1 MEEINDKKTSEN
13 INPEA
18 PQKEHLSLLKKIFYA
33 NPLSPDKFSPI
44 LISPDE
50 ISKLFYYLNK
60 KKNENELNNEN
71 NNKKDDL
78 EDLNFKNK
86 IEIFTIIMA
95 LFKQNK
101 NLINLFAKKCKTNI
115 TYFLEPIID
124 LYLNEELIIDSDKEF
139 LEQMIIFIINNVSIP
154 KFLLE
159 YIYQKLAIYL
169 RYNSNNQKI
178 QKLNQ
183 NIFKRYLNL
192 LEIFYTNS
200 LDNNIDKI
208 YNNNNNSS
216 GEGEATMENIIT
228 NYFDAEV
235 QKEIKNYIYF
245 NGYNSKMSILLNLSS
260 NNINCDFP
268 TLEYGCSFVFWI
280 NLDKNVINDYYTI
293 NNDKNYNNK
302 TMKLISFILGGH
314 QINLALLNPEE
325 LLLIIDENEST
336 PIKITEF
343 FKYGNW
349 NNICFIIYPKKSV
362 LIKIIMNGNNLNY
375 TINLPK
381 NYNLNTSDKI
391 DNITLF
397 ENLIGRIT
405 SILFCGNVLNNDI
418 ISIFGKSQGFYK
430 IKYLYKFLLSIDSNY
445 YQFSHNYK
453 YYEKFK
459 NISTNK
465 NLSKINIFA
474 DEQNIKNIVGLFCPF
489 TYDEI
494 KNQVDDVFGNFI
506 GVISSKDDGANNF
519 INYTKNIEQIGEIN
533 NLLPIIELMLLSQ
546 NQNKLCSTI
555 NMNNDK
561 LEVENL
567 LTEEILLKYMHI
579 IKKIINGNKH
589 NLILAKNTNF
599 FSHLGLFLEKFPSK
613 IFTNTILNIF
623 HEIGKETF
631 QYTDDKQKFS
641 YTFVNM
647 VLLNEKIFSKF
658 TEENQLK
665 LWDDMNKFFTSDY
678 SQLKDSLNMSKICL
692 LLRFYDKDRYIK
704 YCCKKHANL
713 FELSEVEKDV
723 MDPDM
728 NTKVGKL
735 FETIQ
740 LYINKL
746 SNEPDTINLFKLLS
760 LDLSPC
766 LQKKIIMVY
775 QFFFDNHKI
784 QDNIKEKALDNL
796 IKNQFFEI
804 FEYVLSISLLDVRIE
819 LIELFRIISIEFKQK
834 IEKYIDDKKLIIMDY
849 IGDNLLPDN
858 LKASIEDKES
868 KDNKN
873 KIVPL
878 HEYYNIE
885 EYNGDIVLMW
895 NVLNNWITYKSFVPI
910 KEEKEEKLVNYLFAN
925 QSVINI
931 FIQFVSRVSPYYI
944 DCLLILLFSLVT
956 NTTIYNRNIFL
967 KNKYFY
973 KWLFE
978 IIYFFHNKENEK
990 LIEEKEKS
998 LIDLIKIHSIELFK
1012 NFVTYKQ
1019 TKMDYSEII
1028 NYILDYSYYLKKKN
1042 INNELQIK
1050 EITNITRLL
1059 LLKIIES
1066 SSWDIDIITKA
1077 CFEFMFLY
1085 KNSQNSINNINNNI
1099 SNSDKKEDKKEDIKE
1114 DKKEENNNEIKDSI
1128 NNLKPIKDK
1137 KDSKKNIS
1145 QSVNIK
1151 SDTDKKLESSNSL
1164 DAFESIE
1171 EVEEEEIKGLQITKT
1186 TKFDDIMNS
1195 LGQNNNI
1202 DENIIEEERNSSFD
1216 DKTINKRT
1224 SQNKNINFLNSILI
1238 PDFLYDNLYNKENKK
1253 DINNNNINNEE
1264 KEKENENVKE
1274 KDNEKEKVENKINVN
1289 TNENNILQEIW
1300 EDCNMYDFIIDYYCS
1315 NIWGTENMCK
1325 NVKIDYEGKTL
1336 EIFKDLL
1343 KEYGENKIYKNSL
1356 MKILNKY
1363 FNFRDI
1369 DNKPDKAFN
1378 DRINIFNVNLI
1389 LLCIAYDTTGDVGEK
1404 TFIENKLVQFLIFC
1418 ILCSVNITT
1427 SEKTHNNIQ
1436 NKLYDLLG
1444 YGLLFLKKRDEI
1456 KYSEFLDKIIFPIFY
1471 DIEAETQKKGKIK
1484 GIFSSTKRNI
1494 FKHSILFNLFN
1505 IQDLEIEDSQ
1515 NNSFRGSDKKIVA
1528 RTIRAGTVQNKFA
1541 FNSKAPKKQPMF
1553 ESLHGKDTKKITK
1566 KEKIKKKDK
1575 NKNNIKIVFAGDI
1588 PKIIKHI
1595 IDDTI
1600 KCFKLKRENK
1610 NIEHKYYYIK
1620 EFYNAYR
1627 DKNNKIE
1634 NKLVYDE
1641 KRKINDK
1648 LLIIIPN
1655 LEAQIRKY
1663 SSTSLIQEKK
1673 RRNKYKKMKKNLFS
1687 WRGFWSQKDI
1697 FFENPQNLKLKIK
1710 NHFTKEMT
1718 KILLTPI
1725 LDIDYYIPP
1734 FSKFD
1739 YKKLFNKDDFKYKVN
1754 LDIENILLSNENE
1767 ENVEESTTGNNTE
1780 NTINIIEEKKEN
1792 INNNK
1797 KSLIN
1802 KNKYGFNYL
1811 ECIYKLNYSGIWDLY
1826 KSYYEQKINLDNTN
1840 NQLNQDEYNDI
1851 SNIDIPKNENKIND
1865 INNIPNKKKKNAK
1878 LFKITPLK
1886 CCLVKCTHHINGY
1899 IICNKKK
1906 IKFKYSHEEK
1916 KKKLTLEEIIK
1927 DPSYDKD
1934 MNNCFGSTFKK
1945 NLKDKDKVNLNIYY
1959 EDIKYIFIRNYFYQ
1973 NTAME
1978 IYTTNNKSYF
1988 FNFKTDSDYDKCI
2001 FQILPFLHY
2010 REIKGEDHRG
2020 KKTIGYEQIFGVT
2033 NDKKIKSYYISSR
2046 MEEWQYYKISTLEY
2060 LMWLN
2065 IYSGRSF
2072 NDLTHYPVFPWIISN
2087 YTTGELEDENNFR
2100 NLSIPIGMMELNEK
2114 SMTRKETFIEI
2125 YDSVKSDL
2133 KENFHDFNYQEY
2145 LKKGDEY
2152 FYYYRNKKL
2161 KLSERTFS
2169 VQINPTND
2177 PEFPSNSLNNNN
2189 NNNLNNAND
2198 NVALVEINQLPSYY
2212 GSHYSNPTYVCHFL
2226 TRVFPYSFIS
2236 VEIQGEKFDDPNRI
2250 FHSMEKTFESCM
2262 TLKDDV
2268 RELIPEFYFLPEM
2281 FKNSNNLNLTQ
2292 DLLDSEGKKIEIS
2305 DVELPPWGN
2314 NSVYNFVTEMRNN
2327 LEKNKLKINKWID
2340 LIFGTYQ
2347 KGEKAEEI
2355 HNIFQAQTYEKMVKI
2370 DKIKDIDM
2378 RDAMMRL
2385 VEVGMTPNQIFDKDS
2400 KIRVEKKEL
2409 MKNKIY
2415 SFAVG
2420 IFLDESKKLN
2430 KYYLSSS
2437 KYKTIYTTK
2446 YENNKLTYNKDYKE
2460 IIYPSIIAIKCIN
2473 PKYLIIFT
2481 NNNFWYKIKISIH
2494 DNKLHTDESNIY
2506 QYENN
2511 SSKFAPC
2518 YPITL
2523 NNTPFI
2529 IYHKEK
2535 YIIKAGFWDCRLEIN
2550 ALLTEADKKEKEEYI
2565 SQTIFTPYCGPIII
2579 LKMTSNE
2586 KLLFCGTKDGS
2597 IIIFNVNGP
2606 ILEKNK
2612 ILYSHSGQITSLA
2625 INENLN
2631 MFASSS
2637 IDGYINLYI
2646 LPSFSII
2653 RSIQISQKDNIDI
2666 NDSSYEES
2674 KKNEYL
2680 YADNIFL
2687 SSSPLPCFVIYI
2699 LIQKIFRIYSINGEL
2714 IGKVEEEKESG
2725 NIKCPLIFQNL
2736 NFNDFLIYGTEDGFV
2751 KIRSFPNMNLI
2762 SSIKPFEGQEIK
2774 TLELSPD
2781 KRFCYVWS
2789 HKDKIAVI
2797 EDDNTHTGFEMK
2809 ENADEKEEIEK
2820 EKNISE

>member
-1 MEEINDKKTSEN
+1 MEEINDKNPSEN
-13 INPEA
+13 INLEPE
-18 PQKEHLSLLKKIFYA
+18 QKEYLSLLKKIFHV
-33 NPLSPDKFSPI
+33 NPMDPDKFSPI
-44 LISPDE
+44 LISTDE

-60 KKNENELNNEN
+60 KKDENVLNNEH

-78 EDLNFKNK
+78 GDLNFKNK
-86 IEIFTIIMA
+86 IEIFSIIMT

-101 NLINLFAKKCKTNI
+101 NLINLFTKKCKTNI
-115 TYFLEPIID
+115 THFLEPIID
-124 LYLNEELIIDSDKEF
+124 LYINEELLKDSDKEF
-139 LEQMIIFIINNVSIP
+139 LEQIIIFIINNVSIP

-159 YIYQKLAIYL
+159 YIYQKLSVYL
-169 RYNSNNQKI
+169 RYNSNNKRI
-178 QKLNQ
+178 RKLNQ

-208 YNNNNNSS
+208 YNTNNNTEQN
-216 GEGEATMENIIT
+216 EPMENIIT
-228 NYFDAEV
+228 NYFDTEV

-280 NLDKNVINDYYTI
+280 NLDKNVINDYYAI
-293 NNDKNYNNK
+293 NNGKKYNNK

-314 QINLALLNPEE
+314 QINLVLLNPDEF
-325 LLLIIDENEST
+325 LLIIDENEST
-336 PIKITEF
+336 PIKITEV

-349 NNICFIIYPKKSV
+349 NNICFIIYPKKTV
-362 LIKIIMNGNNLNY
+362 LIKIIINGNNLNY

-381 NYNLNTSDKI
+381 NFNLNTSEKI

-465 NLSKINIFA
+465 NLLKINIFA

-494 KNQVDDVFGNFI
+494 KNQIDDVFGNYI

-546 NQNKLCSTI
+546 NPNKLCSTI
-555 NMNNDK
+555 NMNNDQ

-589 NLILAKNTNF
+589 NLISANNSNF

-613 IFTNTILNIF
+613 IFTKTILNIF

-631 QYTDDKQKFS
+631 QYTDDKKKFS

-704 YCCKKHANL
+704 YCCKKHSNL
-713 FELSEVEKDV
+713 FKLSEEEKENI

-775 QFFFDNHKI
+775 QYFFDNHKI
-784 QDNIKEKALDNL
+784 QDDIKEKALDNL
-796 IKNQFFEI
+796 IKNHFFEI
-804 FEYVLSISLLDVRIE
+804 FEYVLSISFLDVRIE
-819 LIELFRIISIEFKQK
+819 LIELFRIISIEFKKK

-849 IGDNLLPDN
+849 IGGNLLPDN
-858 LKASIEDKES
+858 LKASIEDKEN
-868 KDNKN
+868 KDN

-878 HEYYNIE
+878 NEYYNLE
-885 EYNGDIVLMW
+885 SYNGDIVLMW
-895 NVLNNWITYKSFVPI
+895 NVLNNWITSKSFFPI
-910 KEEKEEKLVNYLFAN
+910 KEGNEEKIVNYLFAN
-925 QSVINI
+925 KYVINI
-931 FIQFVSRVSPYYI
+931 FIQFVSKVTPYYI
-944 DCLLILLFSLVT
+944 ECLLILLFSLVT
-956 NTTIYNRNIFL
+956 NTTIYNRHIFY
-967 KNKYFY
+967 KNKSFY

-978 IIYFFHNKENEK
+978 IIYYFHNKENEK
-990 LIEEKEKS
+990 LIEEKDKS
-998 LIDLIKIHSIELFK
+998 LIDLIKMHSIELFK
-1012 NFVTYKQ
+1012 NFLLYKQ
-1019 TKMDYSEII
+1019 TKIDYSEII
-1028 NYILDYSYYLKKKN
+1028 NYVLDYSYYLKKKN
-1042 INNELQIK
+1042 INNEAQIR

-1085 KNSQNSINNINNNI
+1085 KNSQNTGGGII
-1099 SNSDKKEDKKEDIKE
+1099 NSDTKKEGKKEDIKE
-1114 DKKEENNNEIKDSI
+1114 DKKENNNEIKENI
-1128 NNLKPIKDK
+1128 NNIKPIKIK
-1137 KDSKKNIS
+1137 KESKKNIS
-1145 QSVNIK
+1145 QSVNIT
-1151 SDTDKKLESSNSL
+1151 SNTEKKLNSNSGQ
-1164 DAFESIE
+1164 DEFESIE
-1171 EVEEEEIKGLQITKT
+1171 EVEEEEIKDFQITKT
-1186 TKFDDIMNS
+1186 SQFDDIMNS

-1202 DENIIEEERNSSFD
+1202 DEIEEERNSSFD

-1224 SQNKNINFLNSILI
+1224 SQNKNINFLNSVLI
-1238 PDFLYDNLYNKENKK
+1238 PDFLYDNLYNKEKDKNLN
-1253 DINNNNINNEE
+1253 DINNIDNINNEG
-1264 KEKENENVKE
+1264 KEKE
-1274 KDNEKEKVENKINVN
+1274 KDNKKENEKEEVKNKIILNSN
-1289 TNENNILQEIW
+1289 DNNILKEIW

-1363 FNFRDI
+1363 FNFRDN
-1369 DNKPDKAFN
+1369 DNKPDKVDN
-1378 DRINIFNVNLI
+1378 DRINIFNLNLI

-1404 TFIENKLVQFLIFC
+1404 TFIENKLEQFLIFC

-1444 YGLLFLKKRDEI
+1444 YGLLFLKKRDEF
-1456 KYSEFLDKIIFPIFY
+1456 KYSEFVEKIIYPIFE
-1471 DIEAETQKKGKIK
+1471 DIETETQKKGKIK
-1484 GIFSSTKRNI
+1484 GIFSSTKRTI
-1494 FKHSILFNLFN
+1494 FKHTILFKLFN
-1505 IQDLEIEDSQ
+1505 IQDLELKENL
-1515 NNSFRGSDKKIVA
+1515 NNSFRDLEKKPIS
-1528 RTIRAGTVQNKFA
+1528 RTLRAGTVQNKYA
-1541 FNSKAPKKQPMF
+1541 INSKETKKEPMF
-1553 ESLHGKDTKKITK
+1553 DSLRDKNGKKVNNK
-1566 KEKIKKKDK
+1566 KEKIKKKEK
-1575 NKNNIKIVFAGDI
+1575 NKNSLKISFFGDI
-1588 PKIIKHI
+1588 SKIIKHI

-1600 KCFKLKRENK
+1600 KCFKLKRNNK
-1610 NIEHKYYYIK
+1610 NIDKYYIK
-1620 EFYNAYR
+1620 EYYHEYKN
-1627 DKNNKIE
+1627 KNNTIE
-1634 NKLVYDE
+1634 NKLIFEE
-1641 KRKINDK
+1641 KRKINEK

-1655 LEAQIRKY
+1655 LETQIRKY

-1673 RRNKYKKMKKNLFS
+1673 RRNKYKKMKKILFS
-1687 WRGFWSQKDI
+1687 WRGFWSQKGI

-1725 LDIDYYIPP
+1725 LDIDYYMPP

-1754 LDIENILLSNENE
+1754 LNIENLLLSNENE
-1767 ENVEESTTGNNTE
+1767 ENSDEAISDNINE
-1780 NTINIIEEKKEN
+1780 NKNVINISEEKKHNN
-1792 INNNK
+1792 INNK
-1797 KSLIN
+1797 KSIIY

-1811 ECIYKLNYSGIWDLY
+1811 ESIYKLNYSGIWDLY

-1840 NQLNQDEYNDI
+1840 NQLNQDIYKDI
-1851 SNIDIPKNENKIND
+1851 SDIEIPKNESG
-1865 INNIPNKKKKNAK
+1865 INNVNIIQNKKKKNTK
-1878 LFKITPLK
+1878 IFKITPLK
-1886 CCLVKCTHHINGY
+1886 CCLIKCTHHINGY

-1916 KKKLTLEEIIK
+1916 KKKLTLEEIIN

-1945 NLKDKDKVNLNIYY
+1945 NLKDKDKVNLNINY
-1959 EDIKYIFIRNYFYQ
+1959 EDIKYIFLRNYFYQ

-1988 FNFKTDSDYDKCI
+1988 FNFKTDSDYNKCI
-2001 FQILPFLHY
+2001 NQILSDIHY
-2010 REIKGEDHRG
+2010 REIKGEDHKGR
-2020 KKTIGYEQIFGVT
+2020 KLIGYEQIFGVT
-2033 NDKKIKSYYISSR
+2033 SDKKIKSYYIINK
-2046 MEEWQYYKISTLEY
+2046 MEEWQYCKISTMEY

-2072 NDLTHYPVFPWIISN
+2072 NDLTHYPIFPWIISN
-2087 YTTGELEDENNFR
+2087 YTTSDLEDENNFR
-2100 NLSIPIGMMELNEK
+2100 NLSIPIGMMEFNDK
-2114 SMTRKETFIEI
+2114 SMMRKEKFIEI

-2161 KLSERTFS
+2161 KISERTFS

-2177 PEFPSNSLNNNN
+2177 PEFPSNSLNNNT
-2189 NNNLNNAND
+2189 NNLNIND
-2198 NVALVEINQLPSYY
+2198 NIALVEINQLPSYY

-2236 VEIQGEKFDDPNRI
+2236 IEIQGEKFDDPNRI

-2268 RELIPEFYFLPEM
+2268 RELIPEFYVLPEM
-2281 FKNSNNLNLTQ
+2281 FKNFNNLNLTQ
-2292 DLLDSEGKKIEIS
+2292 DLLDSEGKKVVIN

-2314 NSVYNFVTEMRNN
+2314 NSVYNFITEMRNN
-2327 LEKNKLKINKWID
+2327 LEKNKIKINKWID

-2385 VEVGMTPNQIFDKDS
+2385 VEVGVTPNQIFDKDS
-2400 KIRVEKKEL
+2400 KIKVERKEL

-2430 KYYLSSS
+2430 KYYITST
-2437 KYKTIYTTK
+2437 KYKVIYTTK

-2529 IYHKEK
+2529 IYHKER

-2550 ALLTEADKKEKEEYI
+2550 ALLTETDKKEKEEYI

-2579 LKMTSNE
+2579 LKMTSDE
-2586 KLLFCGTKDGS
+2586 KLLFCGSKDGN

-2612 ILYSHSGQITSLA
+2612 ILYCHNGQITSIS

-2631 MFASSS
+2631 MFTSSS

-2646 LPSFSII
+2646 LPSFRTI
-2653 RSIQISQKDNIDI
+2653 RSIQISKKDKIDI
-2666 NDSSYEES
+2666 NDSNYEEL

-2714 IGKVEEEKESG
+2714 IGKVEEEKDSG

-2762 SSIKPFEGQEIK
+2762 SFIKPFEGQEIK

-2789 HKDKIAVI
+2789 HKDRIAVI

-2820 EKNISE
+2820 EKNINE